1 MAMEAVKGNSHLW
14 LKFKIVTPENEIIIH
29 QIKVSNQI
37 YKTIVRNVKIIALDS
52 PSNDEINKEIFLELL
67 AYSSTLS
74 QIFLKYD
81 TH

>member
-1 MAMEAVKGNSHLW
+1 METVKGNNHLW
-14 LKFKIVTPENEIIIH
+14 LKYKIVTPDGEIIIH
-29 QIKVSNQI
+29 QIKVSYVL
-37 YKTIVRNVKIIALDS
+37 YKTVVRNVKIIALDS
-52 PSNDEINKEIFLELL
+52 PSNNEINKEIFLELL